1 MPILQREQKLEP
13 GSTFIGGRID
23 RCVQQIAGGSRSH
36 VTGLFDHDCVSLNG
50 TVEIN
55 PGKTLREGDLV
66 SVRFEANRRYSPR
79 RRPEEHKHRGFTIL
93 FEDADVIVV
102 DKSAELLTVP
112 TDAKE
117 PHTLVYRVNEHV
129 RRTTRGSSAL
139 VVHRLDR
146 GVSGL
151 LVFAKN
157 EDASE
162 SLQAQFAAHKPD
174 RRYQAF
180 VAGRVTPSKGTYR
193 SYLTTGKNL
202 SRYSTRDEENGELA
216 VTHFQVLATSKG
228 SDRCGAVS
236 HVEVELETGRR
247 NQIRVHFA
255 EAGHPVIGDQRYRT
269 ELWKDIPWPFKRLA
283 LHAAT
288 LSFEHPR
295 SGIPHR
301 FESPLP
307 KELVQL
313 ARFAGLQK

>member
-13 GSTFIGGRID
+13 GSALIGGRID

-79 RRPEEHKHRGFTIL
+79 RRPEEQKHRGFTIL

-117 PHTLVYRVNEHV
+117 PHTLIYRVSEHV

-180 VAGRVTPSKGTYR
+180 VAGRVTPSTGTYR

-202 SRYSTRDEENGELA
+202 SRYSTRDEEKGELA
-216 VTHFQVLATSKG
+216 VTHFQVLAASKG

-236 HVEVELETGRR
+236 HVDVQLETGRR

>member
-1 MPILQREQKLEP
+1 MPLLQREQKLEP
-13 GSTFIGGRID
+13 GSALIGGRID

-79 RRPEEHKHRGFTIL
+79 RRPEEQKHRGFSIL

-117 PHTLVYRVNEHV
+117 PHTLIYRVSEHV

-180 VAGRVTPSKGTYR
+180 VAGRVTPSTGTYR

-202 SRYSTRDEENGELA
+202 SRYSTRDEEKGELA
-216 VTHFQVLATSKG
+216 VTHFQVLAASKG

-236 HVEVELETGRR
+236 HVDVQLETGRR